1 MIWNA
6 ASKGIK
12 NIMKSFKLIGTAG
25 VLVLAASSLPAQQ
38 FGGFG
43 QQNTASRSSSSTTYP
58 KSTDIGQARITFDPE
73 TRSLIVVADD
83 DTAAHIKDMVTQLD
97 RPTPQVLI
105 NCVFLEATYTKGLDL
120 GVEGTYKTT
129 ISGSSIDAIN
139 TPAGQQNT
147 AATIFGAAAS
157 GGMYTLIGKDL
168 NVTLSALAQA
178 GKTEILS
185 RPSVLARNN
194 QQATITIGQ
203 QVPLISGVTYDSF
216 GNQRNAITYQDVGI
230 ILKVTPFITSD
241 GFVEMVVAPQISSV
255 SDSTVTFTSGIG
267 TNNAGGS
274 SAPIINIRSA
284 DTVVITPDGQTV
296 VIGGLMQKT
305 KLKSESKVPLLG
317 DIPLLGYL
325 FKRTVSNDAK
335 TELLI
340 FLTPTIVKNPR
351 DLAMM
356 TENEKA
362 RATDSKKAFTEEELN
377 RYLHG
382 LPGTEPAASPAP
394 DAAPRSSAPR
404 PPSTQTGRMVK

>member
-1 MIWNA
+1 M
-6 ASKGIK
+6 
-12 NIMKSFKLIGTAG
+12 MKMNSLRQFSGLA
-25 VLVLAASSLPAQQ
+25 VLALATLTASAQQ
-38 FGGFG
+38 FGGQGNFG
-43 QQNTASRSSSSTTYP
+43 QQNNTGARSSGTTTYP

-83 DTAAHIKDMVTQLD
+83 ATAAHIKEMVKQLD

-105 NCVFLEATYTKGLDL
+105 NCVFLEATYSKGLDL
-120 GVEGTYKTT
+120 GVEGTYKHT

-139 TPAGQQNT
+139 TPDKKQNL
-147 AATIFGAAAS
+147 AATIFGAAAT
-157 GGMYTLIGKDL
+157 GGAYTLIGKDL

-203 QVPLISGVTYDSF
+203 QVPLISGVTYDNF
-216 GNQRNAITYQDVGI
+216 GNQRNAVTYQDVGI
-230 ILKVTPFITSD
+230 ILKVTPFITSE

-255 SDSTVTFTSGIG
+255 SDSTVNINGGNGS
-267 TNNAGGS
+267 NNNNIVT
-274 SAPIINIRSA
+274 APIINIRSA

-296 VIGGLMQKT
+296 VIGGLMQNTKVKT
-305 KLKSESKVPLLG
+305 ESKVPLLG

-325 FKRTVSNDAK
+325 FKRTIANDAK

-340 FLTPTIVKNPR
+340 FLTPTIVKSPH

-356 TENEKA
+356 SENERA
-362 RATDSKKAFTEEELN
+362 RATESKKAFTDAELD
-377 RYLHG
+377 RYLKE
-382 LPGTEPAASPAP
+382 LPGTAAPAAAPAAPAP
-394 DAAPRSSAPR
+394 QSSTSR
-404 PPSTQTGRMVK
+404 PPPPTTGRMVR